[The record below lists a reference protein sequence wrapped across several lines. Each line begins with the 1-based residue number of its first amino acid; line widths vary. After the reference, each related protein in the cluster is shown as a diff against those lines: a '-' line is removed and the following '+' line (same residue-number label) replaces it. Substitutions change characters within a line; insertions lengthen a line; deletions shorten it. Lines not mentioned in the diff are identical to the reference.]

1 MPNIQFRSYYTEC
14 LVDGFKEWIS
24 LGHVQS
30 EWAPKG
36 FMCQRPTKGSI
47 TQLAACC
54 NGKREALGLSSGRAT
69 ICSSPVTFGVQCGF
83 RG

>member
-1 MPNIQFRSYYTEC
+1 
-14 LVDGFKEWIS
+14 
-24 LGHVQS
+24 
-30 EWAPKG
+30 
-36 FMCQRPTKGSI
+36 MCQRPTKGSI